1 MASSDDPIRS
11 LLAGIPPQ
19 PFIWAEKDC
28 VVIME
33 DKVVEAGADLDEVR
47 AWVESVGG
55 HEDRT
60 IPVAGTRRGT
70 TAVPKPVGRRY
81 YVVPEAALSGGA
93 AA

>member
-1 MASSDDPIRS
+1 MASDDSIRD

-19 PFIWAEKDC
+19 PFIWVEKGC

-33 DKVVEAGADLDEVR
+33 DKIVEAGADLDEVR

-70 TAVPKPVGRRY
+70 SAVPKPVGRHY
-81 YVVPEAALSGGA
+81 YVVPESALSADSA
-93 AA
+93 A